1 MQHFVMIFYKTNLT
15 QFFFSRYHHRFSF
28 NVCLKRKFTYENF
41 VSSKLI
47 FNEETQ
53 KEYSNN
59 KTSNMVVHNCKIVN
73 ENESIEKNNSS
84 AENFQKSLK
93 VINLSEKSMH
103 EAISENNNDQRHIKN
118 DCKSVSSDKDYF
130 LQYSESTCKDLKDKN
145 DGVNCENKL
154 TSSASDDDLSDDT
167 QSYLEITLQNSN
179 ELNKFNLIN
188 SSFNKR
194 SIENN
199 KSEVEKNLLNNSLSQ
214 IINISLNRKSTDYS
228 NGYDSD
234 SSESFISSPNVNK
247 KESFFVN
254 IHNRYAKK
262 NIDLVGNSLPT
273 SLESSQDFIETNYE
287 NKLCH
292 QKLSTTSCALVNS
305 FKNIKSPSNK
315 NFVVPETPDYDD
327 DDDDDNTL
335 SDLELIEDTPII
347 KNIQL
352 IHSNIKKNLNEPL
365 EVCKTYL
372 ESENNSEDSNDS
384 YVFQINPEND
394 VGDEETSK
402 DFKNKNNQITNV
414 EVIDDVLPIESS
426 NDEKPEFS
434 LHDSVRKTATNE
446 TSNYYKNLIN
456 EKSSIFRELE
466 NNFIN
471 FFQRS
476 HKLNV
481 DSEMNKKTKEN
492 KENRSFETG
501 NENESNFYKNKFLLN
516 NSSFSNSEEEEEEK
530 KNSLKNTNKNEYLR
544 NCNLKTKKLLFNLE
558 TSNCSV
564 ENLKKS
570 PLKRRNSS
578 DDDDDDEIFKNYKKS
593 KIEGKLLSIDQNI
606 KMAAASKTNKL
617 FGESES
623 SEKDSWK
630 TRHLRHSRFFN
641 GIHDQ
646 NPRLNI
652 AFTGF
657 DNCNLDK
664 IIINLGGNKTN
675 DITKCHVLITD
686 KVRRT
691 IKFLCAIGLSIP
703 ITSPRW
709 LQECKKANKF
719 LNPWHFILK
728 CEESEKKWNF
738 NLETTLEK
746 SKRQKI
752 LNGFTVFATPNVT
765 PPVEDILGIFDFS
778 SFIFISFA

>member
-1 MQHFVMIFYKTNLT
+1 MQHFVMIFHKTNLT

-53 KEYSNN
+53 EEYSNN

-73 ENESIEKNNSS
+73 ENESIGKNNSS

-103 EAISENNNDQRHIKN
+103 EAIIENNNDQRHIKN

-130 LQYSESTCKDLKDKN
+130 LQYSESACKDLKDKN

-154 TSSASDDDLSDDT
+154 TSSASDDT

-327 DDDDDNTL
+327 DDDDDNT
-335 SDLELIEDTPII
+335 
-347 KNIQL
+347 
-352 IHSNIKKNLNEPL
+352 
-365 EVCKTYL
+365 
-372 ESENNSEDSNDS
+372 
-384 YVFQINPEND
+384 F
-394 VGDEETSK
+394 
-402 DFKNKNNQITNV
+402 
-414 EVIDDVLPIESS
+414 SS
-426 NDEKPEFS
+426 TDP
-434 LHDSVRKTATNE
+434 
-446 TSNYYKNLIN
+446 Y
-456 EKSSIFRELE
+456 
-466 NNFIN
+466 
-471 FFQRS
+471 
-476 HKLNV
+476 
-481 DSEMNKKTKEN
+481 
-492 KENRSFETG
+492 
-501 NENESNFYKNKFLLN
+501 
-516 NSSFSNSEEEEEEK
+516 
-530 KNSLKNTNKNEYLR
+530 
-544 NCNLKTKKLLFNLE
+544 LKTKRK
-558 TSNCSV
+558 TVAV
-564 ENLKKS
+564 EN
-570 PLKRRNSS
+570 
-578 DDDDDDEIFKNYKKS
+578 
-593 KIEGKLLSIDQNI
+593 
-606 KMAAASKTNKL
+606 
-617 FGESES
+617 
-623 SEKDSWK
+623 
-630 TRHLRHSRFFN
+630 
-641 GIHDQ
+641 
-646 NPRLNI
+646 
-652 AFTGF
+652 
-657 DNCNLDK
+657 
-664 IIINLGGNKTN
+664 
-675 DITKCHVLITD
+675 
-686 KVRRT
+686 
-691 IKFLCAIGLSIP
+691 
-703 ITSPRW
+703 
-709 LQECKKANKF
+709 
-719 LNPWHFILK
+719 
-728 CEESEKKWNF
+728 
-738 NLETTLEK
+738 
-746 SKRQKI
+746 
-752 LNGFTVFATPNVT
+752 
-765 PPVEDILGIFDFS
+765 
-778 SFIFISFA
+778 